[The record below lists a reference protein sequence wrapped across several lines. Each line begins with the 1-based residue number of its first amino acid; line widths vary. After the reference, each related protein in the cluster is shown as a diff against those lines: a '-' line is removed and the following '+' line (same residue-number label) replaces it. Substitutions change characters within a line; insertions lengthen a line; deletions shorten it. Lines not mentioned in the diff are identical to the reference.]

1 MPIIFIDEAD
11 GLLGR
16 RGENLRA
23 SDKEENSNVNII
35 LEELNTFS
43 GILLASTNHITNVD
57 PAMSRRFL
65 VKAEF
70 PVPDRAVL
78 ARIWRLKLPSLT
90 EDEAAILADRF
101 PLSGALVDNVVS
113 MCILEQVVEGRAP
126 TFERIMLH
134 CSEQG
139 GKERQTRIG
148 FRSP

>member
-1 MPIIFIDEAD
+1 MTWRSSPRADPPIRHSARYASAISVQVPIIVIDEAD

-23 SDKEENSNVNII
+23 SDKEENSNVHII

-43 GILLASTNHITNVD
+43 GILLASTHHITNVD

-78 ARIWRLKLPSLT
+78 ARIWRLKP
-90 EDEAAILADRF
+90 R
-101 PLSGALVDNVVS
+101 
-113 MCILEQVVEGRAP
+113 R
-126 TFERIMLH
+126 
-134 CSEQG
+134 
-139 GKERQTRIG
+139 
-148 FRSP
+148 